1 MTKEQIH
8 EALCKAPD
16 EDKMRLAIACQMNGI
31 DVRDIETG
39 LANVLTG
46 VQKAIKPAIEYY
58 RSIMQRALLSIRK
71 KCHTTGTR
79 VSFAIY
85 AIILMEKVPKIWKE
99 RNAMNM

>member
-1 MTKEQIH
+1 MKFRRHIMTKEQIH

-39 LANVLTG
+39 LANVLTS

-58 RSIMQRALLSIRK
+58 RYL
-71 KCHTTGTR
+71 GG
-79 VSFAIY
+79 
-85 AIILMEKVPKIWKE
+85 
-99 RNAMNM
+99 N